1 MKLKEKKVKTEFGY
15 MYRGY
20 YIERQ
25 VERGYNWRAGDWL
38 VYTENYWE
46 VPMSDVETKDYINCD
61 VPKTLKGAVAWID
74 ELLG

>member
-38 VYTENYWE
+38 V
-46 VPMSDVETKDYINCD
+46 
-61 VPKTLKGAVAWID
+61 
-74 ELLG
+74 